1 MFRPSRRFKSSQARV
16 KAVSGVRSVR
26 TRAHRQVVKCASVG
40 DDEKVQ
46 ASSSRRATLI
56 GSAAAAAAAAAGPAL
71 ANTCPTADTAPCC
84 ATPRSPTRCT
94 LTSPSAASPRAAI
107 VIGLFGKEVPKTVE
121 NFRQLATGERDFG
134 YKNSIFH
141 RVIPNF
147 MIQGGDFERANGT
160 GGYSIYGRKFPD
172 EAFPLDK
179 LAHVGP
185 GVLSMANAGP
195 NTNGS
200 QFSSPPLRRRG

>member
-71 ANTCPTADTAPCC
+71 ANTCPTADTAPLLCN
-84 ATPRSPTRCT
+84 AEVTNKVYFDVSIGG
-94 LTSPSAASPRAAI
+94 SPRAA
-107 VIGLFGKEVPKTVE
+107 
-121 NFRQLATGERDFG
+121 
-134 YKNSIFH
+134 
-141 RVIPNF
+141 
-147 MIQGGDFERANGT
+147 
-160 GGYSIYGRKFPD
+160 
-172 EAFPLDK
+172 
-179 LAHVGP
+179 
-185 GVLSMANAGP
+185 
-195 NTNGS
+195 
-200 QFSSPPLRRRG
+200 SSSASSARRCPRR